1 MPQGHHPALTSH
13 LCTWAPR
20 HTCAEKAAAL
30 PICGAKREK
39 LSKVMGTQRQGS
51 SEERP
56 GEAAGGSAECE
67 LRIQASPPRDPLS
80 YQTSLTKHKFKIFN
94 NLGYVSYEEFQDG
107 NYRASNLKPRP
118 S

>member
-1 MPQGHHPALTSH
+1 M
-13 LCTWAPR
+13 
-20 HTCAEKAAAL
+20 AAAV

-39 LSKVMGTQRQGS
+39 LGKAMGTQRQGS

-56 GEAAGGSAECE
+56 GEAAGGSIECE
-67 LRIQASPPRDPLS
+67 LRIQASPPCDPLS

-94 NLGYVSYEEFQDG
+94 NLRYVSYEEFQDG
-107 NYRASNLKPRP
+107 NYRASNLKPSP